1 MVHRYRVVAVILFIV
16 MSISL
21 IAPISYKA
29 GASLDGKF
37 VDPRILGK
45 DGTVQVIV
53 VIDYETWK
61 IAKMADDVE
70 EAIELLVKYAESS
83 QQPVIEYIEAL
94 GGEVINR
101 FWIINALL
109 VEIDASKIND
119 IVVNPYVKAV
129 ILNAPDIKLV
139 EPVREDTVE
148 PEALIVNWGVNAVNA
163 TAAWNLGYSGS
174 GVRVAVVDTGVFKDH
189 VTLQGKLF
197 TVDPSD
203 PTYPG
208 GWISITSDGFYEC
221 TAPYD
226 DHGHGTAVSS
236 VILGGP
242 PDTYKIGVAPNATLM
257 SIKVLNATGY
267 GTAAQ
272 LLKGFEWAANPTTC
286 QGSPTGVRPHIV
298 SASLGI
304 SGYTGA
310 LLMNAIKT
318 LLEFNIIV
326 VAAIGNDGP
335 GVTSYPGNIWG
346 VYGIGAV
353 DSTLTA
359 ASFSSGGIV
368 SWSDPPVDWPFKP
381 PYPPSYIKPD
391 FTGPGVAIPV
401 ANNTVPTGFDVY
413 SGTSLSTPHISGIVA
428 LVLEAMG
435 AVGHESPVSG
445 RVLADVVYDILVNAS
460 IDLGVQG
467 VDDRYGYGLPDA
479 WKAVTIAQELVG
491 PQLLTVTVIPPIAS
505 VGDPVEVIAE
515 AVDFTVP
522 NGTLFTVYLQDIPID
537 VVPWNGILYTVFVV
551 PEMPRGIYTV
561 SVQSDDGRFVGES
574 SLEIQPSL
582 IVAPEIEA
590 GANTTIYLYGHD
602 PLATY
607 NVLLD
612 GTPIGMVETNTSGT
626 ASVTITIPENTPPG
640 QHVIETE
647 DALTGEILARTQVT
661 VVNVIQAPTV
671 LQQLLLDVSG
681 PLSVEVGSTV
691 EVYMTA
697 YTPLGPINI
706 TLNASLI
713 TPYGLGTVQVQKI
726 GKSLYKFVFNTTT
739 EGYYTLH
746 IQASTILGNTTLYAE
761 KVYTIQATARITDA
775 LEEIQAGVTEIQDA
789 SNIILDR
796 LDQALEEIN
805 ATRSLLEE
813 VATIISLQYEAIK
826 TMEASLYT
834 LNNNITTAVYKA
846 ASGTVA
852 NLTRIIGETSNTTNS
867 KLETLDAKLTSTLR
881 QLESLD
887 KQVNGIATSLT
898 RTEARLAAVEQ
909 GVNQTQ
915 ARLTLLEAML
925 GEVKSMVDGLGE
937 SIARL
942 QTGLDTMREETAAS
956 IQALQERIAT
966 VSETLASQSRMLEEL
981 RNEVAD
987 LKDTIVEAITGIT
1000 GTLEELTTGLQD
1012 TNKTVNTLEDE
1023 VANARSEAS
1032 QAKQAGIAALGL
1044 SLVALGIGALR
1055 LLKS

>member
-1 MVHRYRVVAVILFIV
+1 MVYKHRAVAVMFFIIV
-16 MSISL
+16 AVSL
-21 IAPISYKA
+21 TIPISYKA
-29 GASLDGKF
+29 TANLNGKF
-37 VDPRILGK
+37 IDPRILEK
-45 DGTVQVIV
+45 DGIVQVIV
-53 VIDYETWK
+53 IIDYETWK
-61 IAKMADDVE
+61 IAKIADNVD
-70 EAIELLVKYAESS
+70 EAIKLLVDYAEKS

-101 FWIINALL
+101 FWIVNALL
-109 VEIDASKIND
+109 VEIDASKVND
-119 IVVNPYVKAV
+119 IVANPYVKAV

-139 EPVREDTVE
+139 EPIREGTVK
-148 PEALIVNWGVNAVNA
+148 PEALVVNWGVNAVNA
-163 TAAWNLGYSGS
+163 TAAWSLGYSGS
-174 GVRVAVVDTGVFKDH
+174 GIRVAVIDTGVFKDH

-197 TVDPSD
+197 TINPSD

-208 GWISITSDGFYEC
+208 GWISITSDGFFEC

-242 PDTYKIGVAPNATLM
+242 PGTYKIGVAPNATLM
-257 SIKVLNATGY
+257 SIKVLNATGF

-353 DSTLTA
+353 DSTLTV

-368 SWSDPPVDWPFKP
+368 SWLDPPVEWPFKP
-381 PYPPSYIKPD
+381 PYPDSYIKPD

-435 AVGHESPVSG
+435 AVDHVSPIPDK
-445 RVLADVVYDILVNAS
+445 VLADVVYDVLVNS
-460 IDLGVQG
+460 SVDLGVQG

-479 WKAVTIAQELVG
+479 WRAATIAQELAG
-491 PQLLTVTVIPPIAS
+491 PRYLMVTVNPPVAV

-515 AVDFTVP
+515 AANFTVP
-522 NGTLFTVYLQDIPID
+522 NGTLFTVYLQDRPID
-537 VVPWNGILYTVFVV
+537 VVAWNGILYTIFIV
-551 PEMPRGIYTV
+551 PEMPRGTYMVT
-561 SVQSDDGRFVGES
+561 VQSDNGRFIGES
-574 SLEIQPSL
+574 MLEIQPNL
-582 IVAPEIEA
+582 VVASEIEA
-590 GANTTIYLYGHD
+590 GASTIIHLYGHD
-602 PLATY
+602 PSTTY
-607 NVLLD
+607 NILID
-612 GTPIGMVETNTSGT
+612 GTPIGVVVTNTNGT
-626 ASVTITIPENTPPG
+626 ASTAITIPEKTSPG

-647 DALTGEILARTQVT
+647 DASTGEKLARTQVT
-661 VVNVIQAPTV
+661 IVNAIQAPTAP
-671 LQQLLLDVSG
+671 QQLLLDISG
-681 PLSVEVGSTV
+681 PLSVEVGNMV
-691 EVYMTA
+691 EVYMVA
-697 YTPLGPINI
+697 YTPLGPIDV
-706 TLNASLI
+706 TLNISLI
-713 TPYGLGTVQVQKI
+713 TPYGLGTVQVQKL
-726 GKSLYKFVFNTTT
+726 GLNLYKFIFNTTT

-746 IQASTILGNTTLYAE
+746 IQANAILVNTTLYAE
-761 KVYTIQATARITDA
+761 KVYTIQATAKITSA
-775 LEEIQAGVTEIQDA
+775 LEQLQANVTALQNA

-796 LDQALEEIN
+796 LDQTLEGVN

-813 VATIISLQYEAIK
+813 ITMVLALQYDAIK
-826 TMEASLYT
+826 TIEAGLYT
-834 LNNNITTAVYKA
+834 LNDNITTTVYAA
-846 ASGTVA
+846 ASEATA
-852 NLTRIIGETSNTTNS
+852 NLTRVIGEASNATTN
-867 KLETLDAKLTSTLR
+867 KLETLDAKLTSTHRL
-881 QLESLD
+881 LEALD
-887 KQVNGIATSLT
+887 QQVNGVAEGLT
-898 RTEARLAAVEQ
+898 RTEARLAVVEQ
-909 GVNQTQ
+909 GVNETRS
-915 ARLTLLEAML
+915 RLTLLESML
-925 GEVKSMVDGLGE
+925 GEVKSAVDGLGE

-942 QTGLDTMREETAAS
+942 QTGLDALRQETAS
-956 IQALQERIAT
+956 GIQALQESIAT

-981 RNEVAD
+981 RNEVAG
-987 LKDTIVEAITGIT
+987 LKDTIAEAITGIT

-1012 TNKTVNTLEDE
+1012 TNETVAVLEGE
-1023 VANARSEAS
+1023 VSNARSEAS
-1032 QAKQAGIAALGL
+1032 QARQAGIAALGL
-1044 SLVALGIGALR
+1044 SLVALGIGAAR
-1055 LLKS
+1055 MLKS